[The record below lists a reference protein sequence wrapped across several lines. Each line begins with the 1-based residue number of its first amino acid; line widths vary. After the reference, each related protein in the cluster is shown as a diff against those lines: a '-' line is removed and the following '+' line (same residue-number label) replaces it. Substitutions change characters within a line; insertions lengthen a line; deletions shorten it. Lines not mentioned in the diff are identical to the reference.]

1 MKQNEIFQIKLERE
15 IKILKYLGYKPYL
28 LNYYKSPEEPF
39 LLYMDFLDLNL
50 YEFMYYYRQSL
61 SIQDLFKICK

>member
-1 MKQNEIFQIKLERE
+1 MMKQNEIFQIKLERE

-39 LLYMDFLDLNL
+39 ILYMDFLDLNL
-50 YEFMYYYRQSL
+50 Y
-61 SIQDLFKICK
+61 